1 MRINNFLGLLL
12 LTLTLL
18 LGNAAF
24 AEPGYGRG
32 GHDRPDVSIKVMND
46 TDMELYIVIGGYNQ
60 GPVWKHSSETYVVKP
75 GSLKVEAEVGGES
88 FSKWI
93 EIAPGDSHGEVTFT
107 NRDFPEEFVR
117 RNRAR

>member
-1 MRINNFLGLLL
+1 MKADKKFAILFMLLAL
-12 LTLTLL
+12 M
-18 LGNAAF
+18 LGNSSSAD
-24 AEPGYGRG
+24 PGHRDRG
-32 GHDRPDVSIKVMND
+32 ERPDVAIKVMND

-93 EIAPGDSHGEVTFT
+93 EIAPGDHHGEVTFT